1 MRLRTISAEPAAKRE
16 PQTKFAALCR
26 SFRRAGS
33 DERKRLLSPPNS
45 EGVPE
50 ERFRVDDDCL
60 MHVPSKSLVIAIFLR
75 ESVEVAFPWLS
86 APSAAQWQPA
96 AVQVQQRKSW
106 KKQTVAF
113 L

>member
-33 DERKRLLSPPNS
+33 DERKRLLPPPNN

-75 ESVEVAFPWLS
+75 ESV
-86 APSAAQWQPA
+86 
-96 AVQVQQRKSW
+96 AVGELRGNAKG
-106 KKQTVAF
+106 
-113 L
+113 